1 METQYIRLSM
11 TPSGVPPVIYMSQND
26 IGRPIG
32 FICDA
37 DLSDYSV
44 VLDGTRTDG
53 TPITVAVTVDGNI
66 CAFETTATMT
76 NKADV
81 YIAQIVVTNASG
93 KHISSIP
100 IKCVV
105 VLAAMDENSEGIEED
120 APLYQQYTGTVQSLI
135 ADIRTQLN
143 TEAAARQA
151 ADNTLQSNINSEA
164 STRATADASLQ
175 SQINQLVAPEGSAP
189 SAAEVENARVG
200 ADGTVYPTLGDAIR
214 TQDTQLK
221 SHLGDSTGNEPLLPN
236 MEGYI
241 SFSSSPISL
250 TPQPSPAS
258 HPFRCGY
265 FPCQAGDVFTIS
277 GTQYGSAAKLYG
289 FVDSTL
295 NVLATS
301 DSGASIDVVAVAPEN
316 TSYIIINDHNNTVKA
331 CRNVLLVKRVN
342 EAERQITDIDSVI
355 SKTLSIPNDFWQNKG
370 IVPGTGVIDGYQNR
384 LLANIPYTAK
394 KSGVNNGYL
403 YAVFAWDG
411 ETYLG
416 WYNGTGFVKTGV
428 DWTANEINLE
438 PIQTY
443 TLYAVVRNASNTAV
457 TINDAENFY
466 YYAYTDAFLNDKNI
480 PADSY
485 AVGKEIG
492 EIKADIVSFYNVYNS
507 PAYYSADDKLPVVT
521 NFTNLIGLYDT
532 LVAEN
537 ENYVTKNTLTS
548 GSFTN
553 YEYVFSM
560 GGYNA
565 KRGNRVQDAETSK
578 PTILIM
584 SGVHGHER
592 SSINGLYLFCKALC
606 ENPSMSAL
614 REGYVFKI
622 IPVVCPWGFNH
633 DSRVNENGVNINRNF
648 DADWVLT
655 PDDGMNYSGAEPAD
669 QSETKVVQAWMD
681 SNVDALL
688 EIDWHNSAYSN
699 EICYFATCISTGYAI
714 NAKKGYF
721 DGIAHI
727 IEHWIKDRGI
737 VGSNTIY
744 SYTGTDASGGQST
757 AYAKK
762 IGLSGSLFETSWN
775 IGNYG
780 KDGDGTIGV
789 NAEAFC
795 AMVKGTVNA
804 LT

>member
-1 METQYIRLSM
+1 
-11 TPSGVPPVIYMSQND
+11 MSRVVHTNIWSAYGYARKAGYEGTEEEFEQGLKKSAEAAGNAEESAYTASEAATEA
-26 IGRPIG
+26 
-32 FICDA
+32 DA
-37 DLSDYSV
+37 ARD
-44 VLDGTRTDG
+44 
-53 TPITVAVTVDGNI
+53 A
-66 CAFETTATMT
+66 A
-76 NKADV
+76 
-81 YIAQIVVTNASG
+81 AQSAESAST
-93 KHISSIP
+93 
-100 IKCVV
+100 
-105 VLAAMDENSEGIEED
+105 SEGNALEYANSAAQVLRD
-120 APLYQQYTGTVQSLI
+120 AQAVAQTVN
-135 ADIRTQLN
+135 AKA
-143 TEAAARQA
+143 TEAAGSASRAENYAQTATTKASEAATAAGTATTAATSASGSAQA
-151 ADNTLQSNINSEA
+151 ADASATAAAASETNAAASASSA
-164 STRATADASLQ
+164 STSA
-175 SQINQLVAPEGSAP
+175 GSASESADDAAE
-189 SAAEVENARVG
+189 SAAAAQAVKDSIP
-200 ADGTVYPTLGDAIR
+200 ADYSQLSADVTD
-214 TQDTQLK
+214 LK
-221 SHLGDSTGNEPLLPN
+221 SHLGNSTGNELLLPN

-250 TPQPSPAS
+250 TPQPSPIS

-265 FPCQAGDVFTIS
+265 FPCQAGDVFTIN

-289 FVDSTL
+289 FVDSAL
-295 NVLATS
+295 NVLTTS
-301 DSGASIDVVAVAPEN
+301 ESGANIDTVAVAPEN
-316 TSYIIINDHNNTVKA
+316 TSYIVINDHNNTLKA

-342 EAERQITDIDSVI
+342 EAERQITDIESVI
-355 SKTLSIPNDFWQNKG
+355 SKTLSISKDFWQNKG
-370 IVPGTGVIDGYQNR
+370 IVPGTGVIEGNQTR

-394 KSGVNNGYL
+394 KSGVNNGYS

-416 WYNGTGFVKTGV
+416 WYNGTGFVKTGIT
-428 DWTANEINLE
+428 WTANEINLE
-438 PIQTY
+438 PIQIY

-466 YYAYTDAFLNDKNI
+466 YCAYTDALLDVKNM

-507 PAYYSADDKLPVVT
+507 PAYYSADDKLPVVM
-521 NFTNLIGLYDT
+521 NFTDLIGLYDT

-565 KRGNRVQDAETSK
+565 KRGNRVQDAETNK
-578 PTILIM
+578 PIILIM

-614 REGYVFKI
+614 REGYVFKV

-744 SYTGTDASGGQST
+744 SYTGTDAPGGQST